1 MSTLYLL
8 FNPLPHHYLK
18 TLLQR
23 LGPHASTAGGMG
35 LLPGQRTRIL
45 PAEQCGKKIPHK
57 TWSPKLNLY
66 IRKYQYVRRQGRKS
80 TKPAKQYLNTQG
92 TLSPPLTTIRTE
104 RRPELQ
110 NSSISKK
117 PNSEM
122 TVVITCETGF
132 LRRGKKKTLI
142 PHILKAGR
150 RAVLCLYFRCSV
162 KS

>member
-1 MSTLYLL
+1 VW
-8 FNPLPHHYLK
+8 
-18 TLLQR
+18 R
-23 LGPHASTAGGMG
+23 
-35 LLPGQRTRIL
+35 
-45 PAEQCGKKIPHK
+45 KKIPHK

-66 IRKYQYVRRQGRKS
+66 IRKYQCVRRQGRKS
-80 TKPAKQYLNTQG
+80 TKPAKQYLNTQS
-92 TLSPPLTTIRTE
+92 TPSPPLTTIRTE

-122 TVVITCETGF
+122 TVVMTCETGF

-150 RAVLCLYFRCSV
+150 RAVLSLYFRCSV